1 MKDKRTLYHAPRALA
16 LALTMLL
23 TLGAPARAGGLF
35 DWLLGPAA
43 TEAAAVVTLPPAD
56 RMPIPQDVEAETP
69 VPEITLAPIPEA
81 ALKDDGEVTKDEEK
95 LIKKLAKATQKYR
108 DELESLLK

>member
-1 MKDKRTLYHAPRALA
+1 MNNYLETSIRSAIGY
-16 LALTMLL
+16 
-23 TLGAPARAGGLF
+23 LGTF
-35 DWLLGPAA
+35 
-43 TEAAAVVTLPPAD
+43 EQAVK
-56 RMPIPQDVEAETP
+56 M
-69 VPEITLAPIPEA
+69 A